1 MNRTELLEARTKANL
16 LLRVRDELDD
26 ADKLP
31 SHSRRQQRQ
40 EILTRARREY
50 GPAFDDD
57 GVLDALE
64 AADDEWHEPI
74 ASDVDAVKQLAVQTN
89 QGMRGIS

>member
-64 AADDEWHEPI
+64 AADEWREP
-74 ASDVDAVKQLAVQTN
+74 DATETNALKQLSFQAN
-89 QGMRGIS
+89 RRAQGVA